1 MMLAEKTPSISMKIS
16 LRDAIRQ
23 DCAEIA
29 KLFLISSDGL
39 AEYIWGKS
47 AGPGEDILAV
57 GERRYAREDV
67 DFSWQNCRMVEV
79 DGRVA
84 GMLLA
89 YEIPFQSDGDA
100 SSESVADPVLKP
112 YSELEIPGSYYVSGV
127 AIHARYRGL
136 GLGKLLML
144 DAHDRA
150 ISKNLGAVTLICF
163 EENVRAMHMY
173 RQRGYREQDRRSIV
187 PHRCLHYTEGD
198 AILLAC

>member
-1 MMLAEKTPSISMKIS
+1 MKTL
-16 LRDAIRQ
+16 LRDATSQ

-47 AGPGEDILAV
+47 AGPDEDVLEV
-57 GERRYAREDV
+57 GEKRYAREGV

-79 DGRVA
+79 DGRIA

-89 YEIPFQSDGDA
+89 YEIPFQSDVDA
-100 SSESVADPVLKP
+100 SSVPVADPVLRP

-127 AIHARYRGL
+127 AVHARYRGL
-136 GLGKLLML
+136 GLGKRLMQ
-144 DAHDRA
+144 DAHERA
-150 ISKNLGAVTLICF
+150 ANKKLGAVSLICF
-163 EENVRAMHMY
+163 EENIRAMQMY
-173 RQRGYREQDRRSIV
+173 RQLGYREQDRRAIV

-198 AILLAC
+198 AILLAR